1 MLSAKWILQN
11 KELFVVSF
19 KKRSFTFDFTLLEHL
34 EETRLQL
41 IEKSENLQARRNK
54 VAKEIGALK
63 AQKLDASLLLAES
76 NDIKEALPKLLTE
89 LEVVELKI
97 HSIIAELPN
106 ALEDCVPNGTSEDNN
121 VEIKKWGN
129 VRNFDFT
136 PKSHNELGVTIG
148 QMDFETAS
156 MVSGSRFVYLK
167 GDLARLERSLK
178 NFMLEHNIKNGYEEV
193 SPPYLTNPEAFFG
206 TGQLPKFEGDFF
218 KTTDGR
224 YLIPTA
230 EVSLTNM
237 VAGKILQEYELP
249 LRFTA
254 ATPCFRSEAGSS
266 GKDTTGIIRQHQFLK
281 VELVTI
287 ASENT
292 STQEHEQM
300 LATAEGILQK
310 LELPY
315 RVITLCGGDIGAT
328 AQKTYDIEVWVPS
341 QNKYREIS
349 SISNTG
355 SFQARRMQARY
366 KKAGETTTTFLHT
379 LNGSAL
385 AVGRTIV
392 AILEN
397 YQNADGTI
405 AIPKVLQNFM
415 GKEVIKPL

>member
-1 MLSAKWILQN
+1 MLSAKWLLQN
-11 KELFVVSF
+11 KELFVASF
-19 KKRSFTFDFTLLEHL
+19 QKRNFFFNFSLLEKL
-34 EETRLQL
+34 EEARLGL

-54 VAKEIGALK
+54 IAKEIGVLK
-63 AQKLDASLLLAES
+63 AQKLDVLPLLEES
-76 NDIKEALPKLLTE
+76 NSIKEELPKLLTE

-97 HSIIAELPN
+97 HDIIATLPN
-106 ALEDCVPNGTSEDNN
+106 ALEDNVPNGTSEDDN
-121 VEIKKWGN
+121 VEIKKWGSI
-129 VRNFDFT
+129 RKFSFM
-136 PKSHNELGVTIG
+136 PKPHNELGVNLE

-167 GDLARLERSLK
+167 GDIARLERALK
-178 NFMLEHNIKNGYEEV
+178 NFMLEHNIENGYLEI
-193 SPPYLTNPEAFFG
+193 SPPYLTNAEAFFG

-237 VAGKILQEYELP
+237 VSGKILQEHELP

-287 ASENT
+287 ASEND
-292 STQEHEQM
+292 SKKEHEKM
-300 LATAEGILQK
+300 LQVAEGILQK

-315 RVITLCGGDIGAT
+315 RIIVLCGGDIGAT

-341 QNKYREIS
+341 QGKYREIS

-366 KKAGETTTTFLHT
+366 KKAGETTTTFVHT

-385 AVGRTIV
+385 AIGRTIV

-405 AIPKVLQNFM
+405 TIPKALQNFM